1 MSPVRQ
7 SGKGIKIFYDPR
19 MGANL
24 PRVALAPRIPAI
36 QNSPRGI
43 GVYAS
48 YETVSIRGITVL
60 VPGLVELYIYMKDL

>member
-1 MSPVRQ
+1 
-7 SGKGIKIFYDPR
+7 